1 MRRVLVIIPSSSI
14 DELVTQGI
22 CLRGK
27 SRGYYVYDG
36 EEVNDNLIKDVKDV
50 CNLNSGVLVELRI
63 SNINIDIDIRNIVA
77 IYRVM
82 DGGEITLLCNLK
94 GESIFKEYLVHKI
107 QQSESVL

>member
-14 DELVTQGI
+14 DELVTHGI

-36 EEVNDNLIKDVKDV
+36 EEVNDNLIKDVKDA

-94 GESIFKEYLVHKI
+94 GESIFKEYLCHKI